1 MDAWF
6 QKSDFE
12 GDDFQ
17 VSGEADALAK
27 WQAIDIAEADA
38 LMTNLEEQGDDFCP
52 WGISFYNEDGIQI
65 HIWRES
71 QENDTYGV
79 RISKNAKEN
88 TIDDVPVAMVPV
100 MIKTFYSKWSTLL
113 P

>member
-27 WQAIDIAEADA
+27 WQEIDVAEADA
-38 LMTNLEEQGDDFCP
+38 LMTKLEDQGEDFCS
-52 WGISFYNEDGIQI
+52 WGISFYNEDDIQI
-65 HIWRES
+65 HIYRES
-71 QENDTYGV
+71 QADNTYGIH
-79 RISKNAKEN
+79 ISKNYKNN
-88 TIDDVPVAMVPV
+88 TINDVPVAMVPV